1 MNANYQ
7 TSSPHIYAVGDVN
20 GFPSLASTSMEQGR
34 LAACDAFG
42 AEAENV
48 AELFSYGIYTIP
60 EISVVGKNEEQ
71 LTADDVPYEV
81 AMRSTAKSRAVRLS
95 AIRPAC

>member
-7 TSSPHIYAVGDVN
+7 TSSPHFCAVGDVI
-20 GFPSLASTSMEQGR
+20 GFLSLASTSMEQGG

-42 AEAENV
+42 AE
-48 AELFSYGIYTIP
+48 
-60 EISVVGKNEEQ
+60 GKNEEQ
-71 LTADDVPYEV
+71 LTADGVPYEV